1 VRDKA
6 QRASRVLLDI
16 EAGAPV
22 LLIPESSKSNS
33 LIVANLGKLKVKNR
47 FLFAG
52 MPGTFSLKNK
62 VRTLLLSCSAWEF
75 SSSSFYI
82 LELAAGSCTQL
93 LCSAHAVLA
102 CWGLQGSGRLCWWS
116 WPYWEVGPAGCAPA
130 CGNIKVFQLDLL
142 LPCNKREWRYFWAE
156 SCWKMLE
163 NRNCFGFFCLS
174 AFT

>member
-1 VRDKA
+1 MYFCSSQVRDKA

-62 VRTLLLSCSAWEF
+62 VGTLLLN
-75 SSSSFYI
+75 
-82 LELAAGSCTQL
+82 LAACGFASSC
-93 LCSAHAVLA
+93 A
-102 CWGLQGSGRLCWWS
+102 
-116 WPYWEVGPAGCAPA
+116 
-130 CGNIKVFQLDLL
+130 F
-142 LPCNKREWRYFWAE
+142 YF
-156 SCWKMLE
+156 
-163 NRNCFGFFCLS
+163 
-174 AFT
+174 

>member
-1 VRDKA
+1 MKFCSFQVRDKA

-62 VRTLLLSCSAWEF
+62 VRILLLNLAACGF
-75 SSSSFYI
+75 SSSCAFYFCI
-82 LELAAGSCTQL
+82 KMVNDSYVL
-93 LCSAHAVLA
+93 LYIYTL
-102 CWGLQGSGRLCWWS
+102 
-116 WPYWEVGPAGCAPA
+116 Y
-130 CGNIKVFQLDLL
+130 
-142 LPCNKREWRYFWAE
+142 Y
-156 SCWKMLE
+156 
-163 NRNCFGFFCLS
+163 
-174 AFT
+174 